1 MNVLATITRT
11 QCLTVEV
18 ENIPNG
24 TPTEIIQKLLLSEYK
39 NFRIDDVLFEDAFT
53 EVAIGEVLTDDATND
68 KVLLFEKRSSEL
80 ADYLFDFDDLADNYY
95 GDEIDEVY

>member
-11 QCLTVEV
+11 QRLTVEV

-24 TPTEIIQKLLLSEYK
+24 TPTEVIQKLLLSEYE
-39 NFRIDDVLFEDAFT
+39 NFGIEDALFEDAFA
-53 EVAIGEVLTDDATND
+53 EVDIGEVLTDDATND
-68 KVLLFEKRSSEL
+68 KVLLFEKRSVEF
-80 ADYLFDFDDLADNYY
+80 ADCLFDFDDLANNYY

>member
-11 QCLTVEV
+11 QSLTVED

-24 TPTEIIQKLLLSEYK
+24 TSIETIKKLLLSEYE
-39 NFRIDDVLFEDAFT
+39 NFGINDVLFKDSFA
-53 EVAIGEVLTDDATND
+53 EVDIGEVLTDDATDD

-80 ADYLFDFDDLADNYY
+80 ADCLFDFDDLADNYY
-95 GDEIDEVY
+95 GDEIDEAY

>member
-11 QCLTVEV
+11 QRLTVEV

-24 TPTEIIQKLLLSEYK
+24 TPTEVIQKLLLSEYE
-39 NFRIDDVLFEDAFT
+39 NFGIEDALFEDAFA
-53 EVAIGEVLTDDATND
+53 EVDIGEVLTDDATND
-68 KVLLFEKRSSEL
+68 KVLLFEKRSLEF
-80 ADYLFDFDDLADNYY
+80 ADCLFDFDDLANNYY